1 MIGFYNY
8 TVFPTYLG
16 FASGML
22 GLFFA
27 LRGKPLWAVFCL
39 MAAGVFD
46 MFDGKIA
53 KTRERTDP
61 EKKFGIQI
69 DSLSDFVCFGV
80 LPAAIGYAVGMQR
93 LPYVI
98 VLIVFS
104 LAALIRLAY
113 FNVME
118 EERQAQTTE
127 TRKEYEGLPVTT
139 VALIIPFLY
148 IFRKLLVRTFGNGAF
163 VLVYALA
170 LVWLAA
176 LFLMKFKI
184 KKPGLKVMLVFVAV
198 GLTEMLLLIPFG
210 MR

>member
-27 LRGKPLWAVFCL
+27 LRGKPLAAVFCL
-39 MAAGVFD
+39 MVSGVLD

-80 LPAAIGYAVGMQR
+80 LPAAIGYSIGMNR
-93 LPYVI
+93 LLYVAI
-98 VLIVFS
+98 LIVYA

-127 TRKEYEGLPVTT
+127 ARKEYEGLPVTS

-148 IFRKLLVRTFGNGAF
+148 IFRQLLVTSFGNGAF
-163 VLVYALA
+163 VLIYALA
-170 LVWLAA
+170 LVWIAV
-176 LFLMKFKI
+176 LFLMKFKL
-184 KKPGLKVMLVFVAV
+184 KKPGLKVMLIFVAV
-198 GLTEMLLLIPFG
+198 GLTELLLLIRYG